1 MCDCGCNTCETKSTL
16 MLNES
21 LAPRDILSEGLKYH
35 MDANKPL
42 TEHLYRAGSDNYF
55 NLWAEARSL
64 YSREILEI
72 THEDDLAVL
81 TETDL
86 GHYGLL
92 EQTST
97 VSKRRA
103 GAELKQKL
111 KGVRSDG
118 FGKYDATVYGL
129 DSDGKRV
136 ELKSL
141 NDLNK
146 FDKFELAENKKVP
159 LDFPIELNEQMDL
172 EDELANMEFGMDYDQ
187 LGDNEKEWVRDE
199 IDNMNEELTI
209 AGKKVKTIHKNDSN
223 NPEDHEIEYEDGT
236 KEPYLKHVIKE
247 AFSGFLRNPEDP
259 DSEKFEPTG
268 PVAEFR
274 EDLRALFGKFK
285 GDLKNP
291 EFIKGVAQIM
301 VNWKSLLRSQLD
313 ENKKLTYN
321 DFVQMVKDD
330 MMAGASPDEKP
341 SEEQVKKK
349 AKAYYNDYLQG
360 ASVDSLFEAK
370 KKAKK
375 NNKKLNK
382 PMRDSSGGKAYK
394 VYVKDPK
401 TKKIKTVRFGSGG
414 LRAKINDK
422 KARNAFAKRHKC
434 STKKD
439 KTKAGYWSCR
449 LPRYAKLLGLKSNF
463 GGFW

>member
-21 LAPRDILSEGLKYH
+21 LAPRDILSEGLKHH
-35 MDANKPL
+35 MDANTPL
-42 TEHLYRAGSDNYF
+42 TEHLYRAGSDSYF

-64 YSREILEI
+64 YSRNILEI

-86 GHYGLL
+86 GHYGM
-92 EQTST
+92 
-97 VSKRRA
+97 
-103 GAELKQKL
+103 
-111 KGVRSDG
+111 
-118 FGKYDATVYGL
+118 
-129 DSDGKRV
+129 
-136 ELKSL
+136 
-141 NDLNK
+141 
-146 FDKFELAENKKVP
+146 FEGKKVP
-159 LDFPIELNEQMDL
+159 LDFPIEINEI
-172 EDELANMEFGMDYDQ
+172 EDENF
-187 LGDNEKEWVRDE
+187 
-199 IDNMNEELTI
+199 
-209 AGKKVKTIHKNDSN
+209 VKG
-223 NPEDHEIEYEDGT
+223 IE
-236 KEPYLKHVIKE
+236 
-247 AFSGFLRNPEDP
+247 
-259 DSEKFEPTG
+259 
-268 PVAEFR
+268 
-274 EDLRALFGKFK
+274 
-285 GDLKNP
+285 
-291 EFIKGVAQIM
+291 
-301 VNWKSLLRSQLD
+301 LLRSTLSKEGGAAGLEPLVKALSGLGFSKD
-313 ENKKLTYN
+313 EVVDLIKKNTN
-321 DFVQMVKDD
+321 IKQHRD
-330 MMAGASPDEKP
+330 G
-341 SEEQVKKK
+341 
-349 AKAYYNDYLQG
+349 DYIL
-360 ASVDSLFEAK
+360 LPLEEAK